1 MKTLKEK
8 WYIFGNVALGPGSVI
23 FSILTLAGLIV
34 AYIFKTNL
42 LFSTLLSILSSF
54 FAGFAGS
61 FIKDDYEKIV
71 GQNILEKK
79 GRSALRNL
87 QGISTQLCNVKIW
100 VGDFLKKTKKQEDKN
115 VLEEISR
122 HISTIELN
130 IASGLEDWVDIVPE
144 LKEKSLQGAEI
155 DKKYREA
162 VQSVVVQLL
171 ESRKELAGAKDEKLE
186 QELKKKITD
195 LEKQVKEIKKE
206 RSETFAGINISPSR
220 FSNSALKI
228 GSQNNVFSAFG
239 SQICLRCGR
248 SFTPNYLGASP
259 LQIYGSNYC
268 ENCQKDMGSGLS
280 AITDYGKN

>member
-1 MKTLKEK
+1 MKTQKEK
-8 WYIFGNVALGPGSVI
+8 WKIFWNVTSSPGSAI
-23 FSILTLAGLIV
+23 FSIFTVLSLIF
-34 AYIFKTNL
+34 AYSFKDNT
-42 LFSTLLSILSSF
+42 LFSTLLSVLGSF

-61 FIKDDYEKIV
+61 FIKDDYEKVV

-100 VGDFLKKTKKQEDKN
+100 IVDFLKKTKKQEDKH
-115 VLEEISR
+115 VLEEINR

-186 QELKKKITD
+186 QDLKKKITD

-206 RSETFAGINISPSR
+206 RSETFNGISISPSR
-220 FSNSALKI
+220 FSNSELKI
-228 GSQNNVFSAFG
+228 GTHDGIFAGFG
-239 SQICLRCGR
+239 SQICTRCGR
-248 SFTPNYLGASP
+248 SFAPNYLSTSP
-259 LQIYGSNYC
+259 LSFSNYNYC
-268 ENCQKDMGSGLS
+268 ENCQKDIDGGLS
-280 AITDYGKN
+280 TIIGYGKK

>member
-1 MKTLKEK
+1 MKTLKERWK
-8 WYIFGNVALGPGSVI
+8 MFGNVALGPGSVI
-23 FSILTLAGLIV
+23 FIILTVGSLLV
-34 AYIFKTNL
+34 AYIFKSNL
-42 LFSTLLSILSSF
+42 LFSTLLSILASF
-54 FAGFAGS
+54 FASFAGS
-61 FIKDDYEKIV
+61 FIKDDYEKIT

-87 QGISTQLCNVKIW
+87 QGISTQLCNIKLW
-100 VGDFLKKTKKQEDKN
+100 VVDFLKKVKKQGDKN
-115 VLEEISR
+115 VLEEINR

-206 RSETFAGINISPSR
+206 RSETFSGISIAPSR

-228 GSQNNVFSAFG
+228 GSQDNVFASFG
-239 SQICLRCGR
+239 SQICPKCGR
-248 SFTPNYLGASP
+248 SFTPNYLGGLS
-259 LQIYGSNYC
+259 LYGYC
-268 ENCQKDMGSGLS
+268 EDCQKDMGGNLS
-280 AITDYGKN
+280 TVIGHGKI

>member
-23 FSILTLAGLIV
+23 FSVLTVAGLIV

-61 FIKDDYEKIV
+61 FIKDDYEKIT

-87 QGISTQLCNVKIW
+87 QGISTQLCNLKLWII
-100 VGDFLKKTKKQEDKN
+100 DFLKKVKKQDDKN
-115 VLEEISR
+115 VLEEINR

-206 RSETFAGINISPSR
+206 RSETFNGISISPS
-220 FSNSALKI
+220 SSVLKI
-228 GSQNNVFSAFG
+228 GAQNNVFTAFG
-239 SQICLRCGR
+239 SQICARCGE
-248 SFTPNYLGASP
+248 SFTPNYLSASP
-259 LQIYGSNYC
+259 LSLSGYNYC
-268 ENCQKDMGSGLS
+268 ENCRKDIDGGLS
-280 AITDYGKN
+280 TMISYGKK